1 MIENELTKRFPIG
14 SKVFTKSAPH
24 GTPGR
29 VTTYKYG
36 RVFVHFPSINF
47 TARLNPESLILENEV
62 RNVGR

>member
-1 MIENELTKRFPIG
+1 MSNDELQAQFPIG
-14 SKVFTKSAPH
+14 AKVYTKSAPH
-24 GTPGR
+24 GQPGR

-62 RNVGR
+62 SR